1 MERWMGVTLHVFCK
15 PGEEGIEPS
24 TNDFGDHCSTAE
36 LFPLLYLERLEL
48 STFGSVVRCSSQLSY
63 RYNDL
68 VGFTGIEPVATGLRV
83 PRSTN

>member
-1 MERWMGVTLHVFCK
+1 MRITFHLKSE

-63 RYNDL
+63 RYNYL
-68 VGFTGIEPVATGLRV
+68 VGFTGIEPVTTGLRI